1 MNRRLLR
8 PVLTGLL
15 ALVAS
20 AAAATPAKPSPA
32 RPSSYAPRET
42 NGSHVYGSP
51 IETPVVGR
59 AAPAHHS
66 PSHRVS
72 RKTTKD
78 AHGAPAHRK
87 AKASAT
93 PHTKRSAPRD
103 SRPAGDH

>member
-8 PVLTGLL
+8 PILIGLL
-15 ALVAS
+15 ALGAS
-20 AAAATPAKPSPA
+20 AVAATPAKRSPA
-32 RPSSYAPRET
+32 QPSSYAPRET

-78 AHGAPAHRK
+78 PHGAPAHHK
-87 AKASAT
+87 GKASAT
-93 PHTKRSAPRD
+93 PHAKRSAPRD
-103 SRPAGDH
+103 PRPAGDH